1 MTFKDKLTETA
12 RLDESAVYKSFYS
25 NDHVVKLA
33 TKPSCALIDIVLA
46 KGGPEAIAESFY
58 NCMRCQQLPGGQ
70 SNWVLTTRAKVAWCL
85 PSIEKCDKV
94 ISDGVEFYLSGD
106 DQMKGHRQNLF
117 FVSKKHKTYKVSKVI
132 DRVDA
137 ERGRCPFLEQ

>member
-1 MTFKDKLTETA
+1 M
-12 RLDESAVYKSFYS
+12 V
-25 NDHVVKLA
+25 
-33 TKPSCALIDIVLA
+33 DIVLA

-85 PSIEKCDKV
+85 PSIEKCDNV
-94 ISDGVEFYLSGD
+94 ISEAVDIYHAGDEQINRHRENLSFTS
-106 DQMKGHRQNLF
+106 N
-117 FVSKKHKTYKVSKVI
+117 KHKNFSVSKVI

-137 ERGRCPFLEQ
+137 DRGRCPFLAQ